1 MGNIF
6 KDARKVTWFMTTVMP
21 EGEAIRKAVK
31 WVSSCVQEDPDK
43 PVQKIVHEAIL
54 RFDLS
59 PMEAQ
64 FLMDFYKAKG
74 RTEP

>member
-1 MGNIF
+1 
-6 KDARKVTWFMTTVMP
+6 MTTVMP

-31 WVSSCVQEDPDK
+31 WVSSCVQESPDK

-59 PMEAQ
+59 PIEAQ
-64 FLMDFYKAKG
+64 FLMDFYSAKG
-74 RTEP
+74 RAED

>member
-1 MGNIF
+1 
-6 KDARKVTWFMTTVMP
+6 MTTVMP

-31 WVSSCVQEDPDK
+31 WVSRCVQEDPDK

-59 PMEAQ
+59 PIEAQ